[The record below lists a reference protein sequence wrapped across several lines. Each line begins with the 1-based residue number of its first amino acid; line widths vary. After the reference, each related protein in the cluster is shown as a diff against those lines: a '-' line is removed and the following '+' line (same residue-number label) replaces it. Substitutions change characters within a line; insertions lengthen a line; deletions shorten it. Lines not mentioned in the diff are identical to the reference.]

1 MQESI
6 HLYIQCFTEAT
17 KKYFATLKRRSLL
30 QTNNKLP
37 DARNKQRRLSELV
50 MNHLIAKLL
59 EKEQQE
65 QLKCAANSAVLALL
79 NHPRRADLQ
88 RNLHPALR
96 GQKCLTVIVTVVH
109 VCLCIDINNIL
120 TEQSYY

>member
-1 MQESI
+1 MRE
-6 HLYIQCFTEAT
+6 
-17 KKYFATLKRRSLL
+17 
-30 QTNNKLP
+30 TNNE
-37 DARNKQRRLSELV
+37 DFSELV

-96 GQKCLTVIVTVVH
+96 GQKCLTV
-109 VCLCIDINNIL
+109 NF
-120 TEQSYY
+120 SYRDRCTCMFMY